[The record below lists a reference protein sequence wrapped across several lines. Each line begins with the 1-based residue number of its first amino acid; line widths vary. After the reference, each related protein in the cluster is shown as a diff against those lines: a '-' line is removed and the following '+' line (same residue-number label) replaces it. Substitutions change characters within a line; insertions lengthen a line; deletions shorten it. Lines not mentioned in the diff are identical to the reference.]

1 VNKEEGKKMEQE
13 STPQKADIRLLAAGA
28 IRSLGHVDTPL
39 IQTLPDPALS
49 ALLDVLPK
57 PEEISGVLLSG
68 GEPTLRK
75 DLPNVLSE
83 MAERLTPRLGMAT
96 DGLILS
102 SDKSVQFLMDKGL
115 KRVRIGFHS
124 GRTDAHDWVVGLQG
138 AAKRVHKSIRMCV
151 EAGLE
156 VEIETLVTRPTASYL
171 EETIELLARLR
182 VNRIILRRLSGRNN
196 AADHFI
202 AASPRLG
209 PSQTF
214 LEGALRIA
222 EGWGIETMLQDF
234 PGCAVHA
241 ESSSFLLD
249 SAERWVAPRQEEWE
263 SLVEH
268 FSLPKRVRGCR
279 ECPRD
284 ETCQGAPEDYIHLF
298 DRLELNAK
306 SSMPTGKGVIAED
319 EAEWAK
325 TRLSQTPPA
334 PPARAGRTP
343 ATRLTFIQ
351 RQGKRDLH
359 GDPMFGVPIHQL
371 PDAVSEAFLSS
382 ESKRKIR
389 VRLVRKSQEGV
400 ETLRIAPPSLQYPEI
415 GALLRDVTRLSFP
428 KVEIC
433 GDGAGLKDVP
443 DVDLRRLRRRVS
455 KFDIALLG
463 PDEATHD
470 QATNTQGSFEDSMNS
485 VKRLKSFARIQ
496 AGAYGI
502 ISDDSE
508 LKSYH
513 DAWESGEL
521 PGQPGFRLS
530 ADGGNLDDL
539 VSKAKK
545 LDESATRD
553 AIASHIP
560 VCLMARG
567 KHIIP
572 QKSWDEVHGDVLER
586 PEHHWRDRI
595 GQFDS
600 CILAGEC
607 TAKDRCPGIARGWK
621 SNSIVAKEDTE

>member
-1 VNKEEGKKMEQE
+1 
-13 STPQKADIRLLAAGA
+13 
-28 IRSLGHVDTPL
+28 
-39 IQTLPDPALS
+39 
-49 ALLDVLPK
+49 
-57 PEEISGVLLSG
+57 
-68 GEPTLRK
+68 
-75 DLPNVLSE
+75 
-83 MAERLTPRLGMAT
+83 
-96 DGLILS
+96 
-102 SDKSVQFLMDKGL
+102 
-115 KRVRIGFHS
+115 
-124 GRTDAHDWVVGLQG
+124 VGLQG
-138 AAKRVHKSIRMCV
+138 AAKRVHKSLRVCA

-156 VEIETLVTRPTASYL
+156 VEVETLVTRPTVSYL

-222 EGWGIETMLQDF
+222 EGWGIETVLQDF
-234 PGCAVHA
+234 PGCALQA
-241 ESSSFLLD
+241 EPSAFLLD
-249 SAERWVAPRQEEWE
+249 SAEKWISPKIDEWE
-263 SLVEH
+263 SLVEQ
-268 FSLPKRVRGCR
+268 FALPERVRGCR

-284 ETCQGAPEDYIHLF
+284 ETCKGAPDDYIRLF

-306 SSMPTGKGVIAED
+306 SSMPTGKGEVAAE
-319 EAEWAK
+319 EEEWAK
-325 TRLSQTPPA
+325 VRLSETPPA

-351 RQGKRDLH
+351 KQGKRDLH
-359 GDPMFGVPIHQL
+359 GDPMYGVPIHEL

-389 VRLVRKSQEGV
+389 IRLVRKSQEGV
-400 ETLRIAPPSLQYPEI
+400 ETLRISPPSLQYPEI

-433 GDGAGLKDVP
+433 GDGSGLKDVP

-463 PDEATHD
+463 HDGASHDEVTKAE
-470 QATNTQGSFEDSMNS
+470 GSFSSSIDA
-485 VKRLKSFARIQ
+485 VKRLKTFARIQ

-502 ISDDSE
+502 ITDNSE
-508 LKSYH
+508 LNGY
-513 DAWESGEL
+513 DEAWEAGDL
-521 PGQPGFRLS
+521 PGAPAFRLS
-530 ADGGNLDDL
+530 ADGGDLDQL
-539 VSKAKK
+539 VTQASK
-545 LDESATRD
+545 LPENATRD

-560 VCLMARG
+560 PCLMSRG
-567 KHIIP
+567 EHVIP
-572 QKSWDEVHGDVLER
+572 QKSWDEVHGDVLEK

-600 CILAGEC
+600 CILAEIC

-621 SNSIVAKEDTE
+621 SDVLNARTGEK